1 MAGSPDLGASSF
13 SGPVQQ
19 AERLPGGGARLQ
31 EAGPGPGLPGRT
43 RRGLDILAFSDSA
56 SEADFSFGVDT
67 ACRVLTPL
75 CGSDKNAISVLRRE

>member
-1 MAGSPDLGASSF
+1 MAGSLELGTSSF

-43 RRGLDILAFSDSA
+43 GRGLDILAFSNSA
-56 SEADFSFGVDT
+56 SEADVSLGVDT

-75 CGSDKNAISVLRRE
+75 DGSDRNAT